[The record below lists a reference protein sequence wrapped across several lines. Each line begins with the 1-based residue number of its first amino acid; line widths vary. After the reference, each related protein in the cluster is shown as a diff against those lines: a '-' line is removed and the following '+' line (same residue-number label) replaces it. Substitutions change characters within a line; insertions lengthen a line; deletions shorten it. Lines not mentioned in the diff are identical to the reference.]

1 MGFLASSLEDSQKS
15 IVGECRGLFELDP
28 ADLLDFIDSELAE
41 RSARSARKRPSL
53 EALPKRVGASPS
65 RESLRGLL
73 AAAPLATP
81 CQEGTSL
88 ERPGRCVRTRRTT
101 TTITRNVKSNSA
113 EILELACEVAIDKG
127 FANVTWT
134 RGFSAL
140 HLAAKHGS
148 LEHVRRLLAEADAI
162 SGLNLQDNSGKRPLD
177 HALARKEVDLE
188 LLELLDPAQVADV
201 GVLQPRKADLAQH
214 PSSQFLTARRRCA
227 SQRRQPR
234 SLSAPAQKLPTVPEE
249 KTAPPVPCTTPAAL
263 PTLLASHGL
272 ARDACKS
279 FPPCAQQRSKLERR
293 A

>member
-1 MGFLASSLEDSQKS
+1 MGFLASSLEDSQKSRLLLKKS

-28 ADLLDFIDSELAE
+28 ADLLDFIDSELAG
-41 RSARSARKRPSL
+41 RSAWSAQ
-53 EALPKRVGASPS
+53 ALPKTVGASPS
-65 RESLRGLL
+65 RESLRGLF
-73 AAAPLATP
+73 AAASLATP

-88 ERPGRCVRTRRTT
+88 ETPGRRVRTHR
-101 TTITRNVKSNSA
+101 TTITRNVKSNPA

-148 LEHVRRLLAEADAI
+148 QEHVRRLLVEADAI
-162 SGLNLQDNSGKRPLD
+162 SGLNLQDNSGKRPVD

-201 GVLQPRKADLAQH
+201 GVLPPSKAGLAQPP
-214 PSSQFLTARRRCA
+214 PSHLPMARRRCT

-234 SLSAPAQKLPTVPEE
+234 ATSAPAQKLPTVPEE
-249 KTAPPVPCTTPAAL
+249 RTAPPVPCTTPAAL

-279 FPPCAQQRSKLERR
+279 VPPCAQQRSKLERR